1 MDDEHFKMALIAYV
15 YLDMLATQKG
25 LILVRHQHEQPSN
38 GVVKRG
44 IKDSN

>member
-1 MDDEHFKMALIAYV
+1 MDDEHFEMALIAYV

-38 GVVKRG
+38 GVVKAS